1 MQWVLSI
8 AFNAYFYGMFD
19 FLDFSLL
26 DVLDIVLV
34 ALLLYYAYRLVRGT
48 AAINIFVGIVI
59 LYLIWKITDALNMEL
74 LSNILGG
81 FMSVGVFA
89 LIVVFQQEIRKL
101 LLMLGSSNLAN
112 RKVIGRYLNVF
123 TNSSNQQESE
133 LNLDELMQSL
143 SVLKKQK
150 TGALLVLERNKS
162 LSFLKQSGVAVNME
176 LSVPVIESIFHKNAP
191 LHDGAAIIENNFITA
206 TRVVLPVTEK
216 TNIPKRFGLRHRA
229 AVGVSEKTDA
239 IVLVVSEERGAIS
252 YYKNGE
258 RINFNSLKELRN
270 MIAKD
275 MS

>member
-216 TNIPKRFGLRHRA
+216 TTIPKRFGLRHRA

-258 RINFNSLKELRN
+258 RISFNSLKELRN